1 MSGDLHPIIIQVNE
15 AKIDLEAAD
24 RLIEAY
30 MPFIRSETA
39 KFLGRPPVDGHDDEL
54 SIAMIAFHEAITGY
68 EAERGSFLS
77 YAATLIRSRLID
89 NQRRQR
95 RHSSVISLDMAFE
108 DDDDRSLSDKIA
120 DDEETQDVKYTT
132 RMASRAEIEE
142 LVRQME
148 DFGLTL
154 SDVADNCPKQQRT
167 LEACRLAAITARDN
181 PGLMAEFLRTRRLPM
196 KSLTELSG
204 VARKTLERH
213 RKYIA
218 ALLIIFS
225 NGYDLIRGHI
235 AEVMR

>member
-1 MSGDLHPIIIQVNE
+1 
-15 AKIDLEAAD
+15 
-24 RLIEAY
+24 
-30 MPFIRSETA
+30 
-39 KFLGRPPVDGHDDEL
+39 
-54 SIAMIAFHEAITGY
+54 MIAFHEAITGY

>member
-1 MSGDLHPIIIQVNE
+1 MSGEQHPIIIQVYQ
-15 AKIDLEAAD
+15 AKTDLEAAD
-24 RLIEAY
+24 RLIESY

-39 KFLGRPPVDGHDDEL
+39 KFLGRPPVDANDDEL

-68 EAERGSFLS
+68 EADRGSFLS

-95 RHSSVISLDMAFE
+95 RHSNIISLDRAFE
-108 DDDDRSLSDKIA
+108 EDDDRSLGDSLA
-120 DDEETQDVKYTT
+120 DNEETQDVKYTI

-154 SDVADNCPKQQRT
+154 SDVADNCPRQQRT
-167 LEACRLAAITARDN
+167 LEACRLAVATVRDN
-181 PGLMAEFLRTRRLPM
+181 PGLMADFLRSRRLPM
-196 KSLTELSG
+196 KALTERSG

-218 ALLIIFS
+218 ALLLIYS
-225 NGYDLIRGHI
+225 NGYELIRGHI